1 MFNFDFPVVE
11 ACNKEGG
18 EEVDLGFVLIEFL
31 EEGILRGAF
40 MDKRRPASGIGGL
53 GSSVSARLR
62 RRF

>member
-18 EEVDLGFVLIEFL
+18 AEEVDLGFVLIEFL

-40 MDKRRPASGIGGL
+40 MDSGGQPA
-53 GSSVSARLR
+53 
-62 RRF
+62 